1 LPSEYQVNNDIQT
14 LVLATRLCHRK
25 STINAEEKT
34 MQAEGHTIHLAS
46 ENLEIPAETG
56 QTALEAL
63 IGAGIF
69 LRTDCGGK
77 GGCGKCRVKM
87 AAGVSGGGGEPD
99 ESEIKILGQSDLS
112 EGVRLAC
119 RLKITGDIALEIPET
134 SRLSAEVAQKGLP
147 TLFDKLADLKAPPAG
162 LPGSYGLA
170 VDLGTTTIAVY
181 LCNLSTGAV
190 TASTSARNPQTLFG
204 DDVMSRIS
212 AIRLDPALLAR
223 QQKMAVK
230 AVEWGITSL
239 CRSTRIDP
247 EKINPM
253 VVVGNSTMIHIFVGE
268 NPSSIG
274 VFPYT
279 PQFVAEKRLPAG
291 SIGFRFNPSA
301 QIRTLPLI
309 TGFIGADIVSAALAS
324 ELSRAEPGTM
334 LVDVGTNGE
343 IMYLGKNGLSAT
355 SCATGPAFEGAAISH
370 GMHAVSGAIDAVKI
384 GKNSGPPVCSLIQQN
399 PAKPKKPAGLCGTGV
414 ISTVA
419 ELYKA
424 GLILKDGAFDR
435 GADSPYLRLDENQ
448 VAEFVVVAAEK
459 TQDGRPVTFTQND
472 VRAIQLAKGALRTG
486 IDLLCREAG
495 RQRPARLLVAGAFGS
510 FINKADALRI
520 GMFPPIPAEDIEVV
534 GNAAGAGAILAL
546 FDDTLG
552 TRAVELARATRVL
565 DLASDPGFQD
575 TFIDS
580 LAFPDK

>member
-1 LPSEYQVNNDIQT
+1 MHSD
-14 LVLATRLCHRK
+14 
-25 STINAEEKT
+25 
-34 MQAEGHTIHLAS
+34 GHTIHLAP
-46 ENLEIPAETG
+46 ENLEIHAEKG
-56 QTALEAL
+56 QTVLEAL

-87 AAGVSGGGGEPD
+87 VAGASGGVAAPD
-99 ESEIKILGQSDLS
+99 ESEIKILGPSDLS

-119 RLKITGDIALEIPET
+119 RLKISGDFTLDIPET

-147 TLFDKLADLKAPPAG
+147 TLFDKLADLKSPPTG
-162 LPGSYGLA
+162 LPDSYGLA

-181 LCNLSTGAV
+181 LCNLSTGSV

-204 DDVMSRIS
+204 DDVMSRIG

-247 EKINPM
+247 EKIDPM

-279 PQFVAEKRLPAG
+279 PQFVAEKTLRAG
-291 SIGFRFNPSA
+291 SIGFRFNPNS

-324 ELSRAEPGTM
+324 ELSQAQPGTM

-343 IMYLGKNGLSAT
+343 IMYLGKDGLSAT

-384 GKNSGPPVCSLIQQN
+384 VKNSGQPVCSMIQQN
-399 PAKPKKPAGLCGTGV
+399 PAQPKKPAGLCGTGV

-424 GLILKDGAFDR
+424 GLILKDGAFDHA
-435 GADSPYLRLDENQ
+435 ADTPYMRLDENQ
-448 VAEFVVVAAEK
+448 VAEFIVVPAEK

-486 IDLLCREAG
+486 IDLLCKEAG
-495 RQRPARLLVAGAFGS
+495 RQRPTKLLVAGAFGS
-510 FINKADALRI
+510 FINKKDALRI
-520 GMFPPIPAEDIEVV
+520 GMFPQIPEEDIDVV

-546 FDDTLG
+546 FDENILP
-552 TRAVELARATRVL
+552 RANALTRATRVL
-565 DLASDPGFQD
+565 DLAADPDFQD

>member
-1 LPSEYQVNNDIQT
+1 MHSD
-14 LVLATRLCHRK
+14 K
-25 STINAEEKT
+25 
-34 MQAEGHTIHLAS
+34 HTIHLVS
-46 ENLEIPAETG
+46 ENLEIRADAED
-56 QTALEAL
+56 QTVLEAL

-87 AAGVSGGGGEPD
+87 VAGTSEGVAAPD

-119 RLKITGDIALEIPET
+119 RLRISGDIVLEIPET

-147 TLFDKLADLKAPPAG
+147 TLFDKLAELKSPHTG
-162 LPGSYGLA
+162 LPDSYGLA
-170 VDLGTTTIAVY
+170 VDLGTTTVAVY
-181 LCNLSTGAV
+181 LCNLSTGTV

-212 AIRLDPALLAR
+212 AIRLDPDLLAR

-230 AVEWGITSL
+230 AIEWGITSL

-247 EKINPM
+247 EKINTM
-253 VVVGNSTMIHIFVGE
+253 VVVGNSTMLHIFVGE

-279 PQFVAEKRLPAG
+279 PQFVEEKTLRAS
-291 SIGFRFNPSA
+291 SIGFRFNPNS

-309 TGFIGADIVSAALAS
+309 TGFIGADIVSAALVS
-324 ELSRAEPGTM
+324 ELSHTEPGTM

-370 GMHAVSGAIDAVKI
+370 GMHAVSGAIDAVNI
-384 GKNSGPPVCSLIQQN
+384 DKNSGETVCSIIQQN

-419 ELYKA
+419 ELYKV
-424 GLILKDGAFDR
+424 GLILKDGAFNSE
-435 GADSPYLRLDENQ
+435 ADSPYMRLSEDRLSEFIVVPAEN
-448 VAEFVVVAAEK
+448 
-459 TQDGRPVTFTQND
+459 TQDGRPLTFTQND

-486 IDLLCREAG
+486 IDLLCKEAG
-495 RQRPARLLVAGAFGS
+495 MELPTKLLVAGAFGS
-510 FINKADALRI
+510 FINKKDALRI
-520 GMFPPIPAEDIEVV
+520 GMFPRIPEEDIDVV

-546 FDDTLG
+546 FDENIL
-552 TRAVELARATRVL
+552 TRANALTRATRVL
-565 DLASDPGFQD
+565 DLSTHPDFQEI
-575 TFIDS
+575 FINS
-580 LAFPDK
+580 LAFPDQ

>member
-1 LPSEYQVNNDIQT
+1 MHSDK
-14 LVLATRLCHRK
+14 HK
-25 STINAEEKT
+25 INL
-34 MQAEGHTIHLAS
+34 IS
-46 ENLEIPAETG
+46 ENLEIPAAEG
-56 QTALEAL
+56 QTVLEAL

-77 GGCGKCRVKM
+77 GGCGKCRVKI
-87 AAGVSGGGGEPD
+87 AAGTSGGVAAPD
-99 ESEIKILGQSDLS
+99 ESEIKILGPSDLS

-119 RLKITGDIALEIPET
+119 RLKISGDISLEIPET

-147 TLFDKLADLKAPPAG
+147 TLFDKLADLKAPRTG
-162 LPGSYGLA
+162 LAESYGLA

-181 LCNLSTGAV
+181 LCNLAAGTV

-204 DDVMSRIS
+204 DDVMSRIG
-212 AIRLDPALLAR
+212 AIRLDPSLLAR

-247 EKINPM
+247 AKINPM

-279 PQFVAEKRLPAG
+279 PQFVSGQRLRAG
-291 SIGFRFNPSA
+291 SIGFRFNPDSR
-301 QIRTLPLI
+301 IHTLPLI
-309 TGFIGADIVSAALAS
+309 TGFIGADIVSAALAA
-324 ELSRAEPGTM
+324 ELLDAEPGTM

-343 IMYLGKNGLSAT
+343 IMYVGKDGLCAT

-384 GKNSGPPVCSLIQQN
+384 DNNSGRPVCSMIQQN
-399 PAKPKKPAGLCGTGV
+399 PAKAKKPAGLCGTGV

-435 GADSPYLRLDENQ
+435 AAGSPCLRLDENQ
-448 VAEFVVVAAEK
+448 VAEFIVVPAEK
-459 TQDGRPVTFTQND
+459 TQDGRAVTFTQND

-486 IDLLCREAG
+486 IDLLCRAAG
-495 RQRPARLLVAGAFGS
+495 RQRPAKLLVAGAFGS
-510 FINKADALRI
+510 FINKKDALRI
-520 GMFPPIPAEDIEVV
+520 GMFPPIPEADIEVV

-546 FDDTLG
+546 FDENMW
-552 TRAVELARATRVL
+552 TRADALTRSTRVL
-565 DLASDPGFQD
+565 DLAAEADFQD

-580 LAFPDK
+580 LAFPDP

>member
-1 LPSEYQVNNDIQT
+1 MNEIMHFD
-14 LVLATRLCHRK
+14 
-25 STINAEEKT
+25 
-34 MQAEGHTIHLAS
+34 GHTIQLAS
-46 ENLEIPAETG
+46 ENLEIRAEDG
-56 QTALEAL
+56 QTVLEAL

-77 GGCGKCRVKM
+77 GSCGKCRVKM
-87 AAGVSGGGGEPD
+87 VAGVSGGVGAPD
-99 ESEIKILGQSDLS
+99 ETEIKILGPSDLS
-112 EGVRLAC
+112 AGVRLAC
-119 RLKITGDIALEIPET
+119 RLKISGDITLDIPET

-147 TLFDKLADLKAPPAG
+147 TLFDKLADLKSPPAG
-162 LPGSYGLA
+162 LPDSYGLA

-181 LCNLSTGAV
+181 LCNLSTGSV

-247 EKINPM
+247 VKIDPM

-279 PQFVAEKRLPAG
+279 PQFVAEKNLRAG
-291 SIGFRFNPSA
+291 SIGFRFNPNA

-324 ELSRAEPGTM
+324 ELSHAQPGTM

-343 IMYLGKNGLSAT
+343 IMYVGKDGLCAT

-384 GKNSGPPVCSLIQQN
+384 AKNSGQPVYSLIQQN

-414 ISTVA
+414 ISA
-419 ELYKA
+419 AAGLYDA

-435 GADSPYLRLDENQ
+435 GADCTNLRLDENQ
-448 VAEFVVVAAEK
+448 VAEFIVVPAEK

-486 IDLLCREAG
+486 IDLLCQASG
-495 RQRPARLLVAGAFGS
+495 RQRPSKLWVAGAFGS
-510 FINKADALRI
+510 FINKTDALKI
-520 GMFPPIPAEDIEVV
+520 GMFPPIPEEDIDVV

-546 FDDTLG
+546 FDHTLWS
-552 TRAVELARATRVL
+552 RAVELAQTTRVL
-565 DLASDPGFQD
+565 DLASDPDFQD
-575 TFIDS
+575 RFIDS